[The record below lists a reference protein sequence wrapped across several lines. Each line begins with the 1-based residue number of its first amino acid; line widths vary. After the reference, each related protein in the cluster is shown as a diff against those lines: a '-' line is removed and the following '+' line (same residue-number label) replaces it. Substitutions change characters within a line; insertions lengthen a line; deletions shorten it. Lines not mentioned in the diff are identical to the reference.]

1 MATKKPSWWER
12 LTGQPADPTERP
24 DDVVEPSADI
34 TQPFSGL
41 ACYIIYSVE
50 DGAHYAREL
59 TRILSERGYN
69 TFLGPVRKSQ
79 SINFTDTIRNTL
91 RLADV
96 LLLVGTPTAVES
108 EYIRAAFAYFD
119 IFKHGRILSIF
130 FSDITYPAFHDLQER
145 GPSGLDR
152 SSSLSTRPS
161 PAVVEFLFK
170 QLKEFNLSPDERR
183 AIPSEGPATPSPLQ
197 PGEKRPL
204 NEGKLILVGRGEVGK
219 TSLVRRLVKDEFRG
233 DESKTQGINISNWPL
248 ECSSETYRLN
258 IWDFGGQEIM
268 HATHQFFLTERSLY
282 LLVLNGREGGE
293 DVDAEYWLKHIE
305 SFGSDSPV
313 IVVQNKIGQHPF
325 DLNYRGLQGRYP
337 QIRAFVKTD
346 CKDGTG
352 IDELRAAVREA
363 VEGMPETRIEFA
375 ADWFA
380 VKERLEESEDEYLSY
395 ERFRGLCAE
404 EGIEEESDRETLRWV
419 LHCLGIALNYSGDSR
434 LRETSVLKPEWV
446 TQGIYSLLN
455 AKPIAERQGE
465 LHLEDLRQLLPA
477 RRYPPDKHL
486 FLLEL
491 MRKFSLCFA
500 FPDEEKRYLIPEL
513 LGKEEPLEAA
523 AFPPADC
530 LNFEYHYGV
539 LPEGLIPRFIVRSHT
554 LSREQPRWRSGVILA
569 YEDCRALVKAEPAER
584 RVLVRVKD
592 GDARARRN
600 LLALVRY
607 EFDRINAE
615 FKDRLEAEPKV
626 PLSDFPEFAV
636 DYKKLVTLEKEGV
649 ASFPEVIGGRVVT
662 VQVAKLLNGVDLEK
676 QRSLSL
682 ETFTQAKAVF
692 FSYSHKDEWLRDEL
706 ETHLKLLQRQGI
718 ISTWHDRKILPG
730 AEWGGEI
737 DNHLERARIILLLV
751 SADFLA
757 SDYCWDL
764 EVRRAV
770 ERHEKGEAVVIP
782 IMLRACDWK
791 GTPFEKLQGLP
802 KNMTPVTASKD
813 RDAVWAAVA
822 AGIRAVAESLNNAQ
836 GRA

>member
-1 MATKKPSWWER
+1 MKRSQDLICFISYSLLDGR
-12 LTGQPADPTERP
+12 LYAEDLSRILNGRGLAVALHPHRPIVAD
-24 DDVVEPSADI
+24 SLADI
-34 TQPFSGL
+34 
-41 ACYIIYSVE
+41 
-50 DGAHYAREL
+50 
-59 TRILSERGYN
+59 
-69 TFLGPVRKSQ
+69 
-79 SINFTDTIRNTL
+79 L
-91 RLADV
+91 RDRLQNADV
-96 LLLVGTPTAVES
+96 LILVGTPDTLNLQSVQIEI
-108 EYIRAAFAYFD
+108 EYFSQLGRRIIPIMFD
-119 IFKHGRILSIF
+119 GYRYTFNEIPLVLREINWLIEDMASLA
-130 FSDITYPAFHDLQER
+130 T
-145 GPSGLDR
+145 GPSELAVSEMLSVLDFISDSLSLLGPTTQQWQRR
-152 SSSLSTRPS
+152 SSTVR
-161 PAVVEFLFK
+161 
-170 QLKEFNLSPDERR
+170 LK
-183 AIPSEGPATPSPLQ
+183 
-197 PGEKRPL
+197 PGRGKRVEKRPL

-219 TSLVRRLVKDEFRG
+219 TSLVRRLVHNKFRG

-305 SFGSDSPV
+305 SFGADSPV
-313 IVVQNKIGQHPF
+313 IVVQNKTGQHPF

-352 IDELRAAVREA
+352 IDELLAAIQEA
-363 VEGMPETRIEFA
+363 VEEMPETRIAFP

-380 VKERLEESEDEYLSY
+380 VKQRLEAAEDEYMSY

-404 EGIEEESDRETLRWV
+404 EGIEEETDRETLRWV
-419 LHCLGIALNYSGDSR
+419 LHCLGIALNYSDDSR

-455 AKPIAERQGE
+455 AKRIAERQGE
-465 LHLEDLRQLLPA
+465 LRLDDLRHLLPA
-477 RRYPPDKHL
+477 QRYPPDKHL

-513 LGKEEPLEAA
+513 LGKEEPVEAT
-523 AFPPADC
+523 AFPPRDC
-530 LNFEYHYGV
+530 LNFEYQYGV

-554 LSREQPRWRSGVILA
+554 LSRDQARWRSGVILA

-584 RVLVRVKD
+584 RVIVRVKE
-592 GDARARRN
+592 GDAGARRR

-626 PLSDFPEFAV
+626 PLNDFPEFAV
-636 DYKKLVTLEKEGV
+636 DYKKLVAFEKKGV
-649 ASFPEVIGGRVVT
+649 ASFPEFIGDRVVT
-662 VQVAKLLNGVDLEK
+662 VQVAELLNGVDLEK
-676 QRSLSL
+676 QRSVSL

-692 FSYSHKDEWLRDEL
+692 FSYSHKDEGLRDEL

-730 AEWGGEI
+730 VGWGDEI
-737 DNHLERARIILLLV
+737 DGRLERARIILLLV

-757 SDYCWDL
+757 SDYCWDK

-770 ERHEKGEAVVIP
+770 ERHEAGEATVIP
-782 IMLRACDWK
+782 ILLRACDWK
-791 GTPFEKLQGLP
+791 GTPFEKIQGLP
-802 KNMTPVTASKD
+802 KDLTPVTASKD
-813 RDAVWAAVA
+813 RDAVWTGIATS
-822 AGIRAVAESLNNAQ
+822 IRAVAENLNSPQ
-836 GRA
+836 RRA

>member
-1 MATKKPSWWER
+1 MATNKRSWWER
-12 LTGQPADPTERP
+12 LTGRYEYFTDPP
-24 DDVVEPSADI
+24 DDFIGRP
-34 TQPFSGL
+34 SGL
-41 ACYIIYSVE
+41 KCIISYVRSDGEDYAVE
-50 DGAHYAREL
+50 LARL
-59 TRILSERGYN
+59 LIDRGLRI
-69 TFLGPVRKSQ
+69 FLDPGEPTPDEV
-79 SINFTDTIRNTL
+79 FADTIRNKL
-91 RLADV
+91 QRADV
-96 LLLVGTPTAVES
+96 LILVGTPGAVNS
-108 EYIRAAFAYFD
+108 NYIRAAADYFYRVKQRSV
-119 IFKHGRILSIF
+119 ISIF
-130 FSDITYPAFHDLQER
+130 FFDIVSTDEVISLATNSLLAVDH
-145 GPSGLDR
+145 
-152 SSSLSTRPS
+152 SSSLSSKPQEKTVR
-161 PAVVEFLFK
+161 ALFTI
-170 QLKEFNLSPDERR
+170 LKELKLIPDENY
-183 AIPSEGPATPSPLQ
+183 APHSDIPAPRPLPQ
-197 PGEKRPL
+197 QEEKRPL
-204 NEGKLILVGRGEVGK
+204 NEGKLIFVGRGEVGK
-219 TSLVRRLVKDEFRG
+219 TSLVRRLVNNEFRG
-233 DESKTQGINISNWPL
+233 DESKTQGINISNWSL
-248 ECSSETYRLN
+248 ECSSEKYRLN

-293 DVDAEYWLKHIE
+293 DIDAEYWLKHIE
-305 SFGSDSPV
+305 SFGADSPV
-313 IVVQNKIGQHPF
+313 IVVLNKIEQHPF

-346 CKDGTG
+346 CKDGVG
-352 IDELRAAVREA
+352 LDVLRAAIQEA
-363 VEGMPETRIEFA
+363 VEAMPETRIEFP

-380 VKERLEESEDEYLSY
+380 VKERLEATQDEYMSY
-395 ERFRGLCAE
+395 EKFRELCAK

-419 LHCLGIALNYSGDSR
+419 LHCLGIALNYSDDSR

-446 TQGIYSLLN
+446 TEGIYSLLN
-455 AKPIAERQGE
+455 AQRIAERQGE

-477 RRYPPDKHL
+477 RRYPADKHL

-500 FPDEEKRYLIPEL
+500 FPDEERRYLIPEL
-513 LGKEEPLEAA
+513 LGKEEPVEAA

-554 LSREQPRWRSGVILA
+554 LSREQPRWRTGVILA

-584 RVLVRVKD
+584 RVLVRVKE
-592 GDARARRN
+592 GDAPARRN

-607 EFDRINAE
+607 ELDRINAE
-615 FKDRLEAEPKV
+615 FKDRLEAVPKV
-626 PLSDFPEFAV
+626 PLTDFPDFAV

-649 ASFPEVIGGRVVT
+649 ESFPEVIGGRVVT

-676 QRSLSL
+676 QRSVSL

-692 FSYSHKDEWLRDEL
+692 FSYSHKDEGLRDEL

-730 AEWGGEI
+730 GEWGDEI

-757 SDYCWDL
+757 SDYCWDI

-770 ERHEKGEAVVIP
+770 ERHDAGEAVVIP

-791 GTPFEKLQGLP
+791 GTPFEKIQGLP
-802 KNMTPVTASKD
+802 KNMTPVTASND

-822 AGIRAVAESLNNAQ
+822 KGIRAVAESLNNTQ

>member
-1 MATKKPSWWER
+1 MATKKPAWWER
-12 LTGQPADPTERP
+12 LTGRPADPTERR
-24 DDVVEPSADI
+24 DDLVEPSAEDI
-34 TQPFSGL
+34 EILSGPT
-41 ACYIIYSVE
+41 CFISYSIK
-50 DGAHYAREL
+50 DGEQYAREL
-59 TRILSERGYN
+59 ARILKERGYN
-69 TFLGPVRKSQ
+69 YFLDPVDR
-79 SINFTDTIRNTL
+79 L
-91 RLADV
+91 RGSHITVAVRYELWRADV
-96 LLLVGTPTAVES
+96 LIFVGTPGAVKS
-108 EYIRAAFAYFD
+108 EYIRAAIDYFD
-119 IFKHGRILSIF
+119 EVKQGRVISIF
-130 FSDITYPAFHDLQER
+130 FSDIVSPEDISDLPIR
-145 GPSGLDR
+145 GALMLDNGL
-152 SSSLSTRPS
+152 SLYTKPR
-161 PAVVEFLFK
+161 AGVAEGLFK
-170 QLKEFNLSPDERR
+170 ELEKLKLLPIKRR
-183 AIPSEGPATPSPLQ
+183 VTPSNISTTPSIPQ

-219 TSLVRRLVKDEFRG
+219 TSLVRRLVDNEFRG
-233 DESKTQGINISNWPL
+233 DESKTQGINISLWPL
-248 ECSSETYRLN
+248 KCSSETYRLN

-305 SFGSDSPV
+305 SFGAESPV

-337 QIRAFVKTD
+337 QIRAFIKTD
-346 CKDGTG
+346 CKDRTG
-352 IDELRAAVREA
+352 IDDLRAAVQEA
-363 VEGMPETRIEFA
+363 VEEMPETRIEFP

-380 VKERLEESEDEYLSY
+380 VKQRLEAAEEEYMSY

-419 LHCLGIALNYSGDSR
+419 LHCLGIALNYSDDSR

-455 AKPIAERQGE
+455 AKRIAERQGE
-465 LHLEDLRQLLPA
+465 LHLDDLQHLLSA
-477 RRYPPDKHL
+477 QRYPPDKHL
-486 FLLEL
+486 FLMEL

-513 LGKEEPLEAA
+513 LGKEEPEEVT

-530 LNFEYHYGV
+530 LNFEYKYGV

-554 LSREQPRWRSGVILA
+554 LSREQARWRSGVILA

-584 RVLVRVKD
+584 RVLVRVKE
-592 GDARARRN
+592 GDAGARRR

-626 PLSDFPEFAV
+626 PLTDFPEFAV
-636 DYKKLVTLEKEGV
+636 DYKKLVAFEKKGV
-649 ASFPEVIGGRVVT
+649 KSFPEFIGEHVIT
-662 VQVAKLLNGVDLEK
+662 VQVAELLNGVDLEK
-676 QRSLSL
+676 QRSVSL

-730 AEWGGEI
+730 VEWGDEI
-737 DNHLERARIILLLV
+737 DSHLERAKIILLLV

-757 SDYCWDL
+757 SDYCWDK

-770 ERHEKGEAVVIP
+770 ERHEAGEATVIP
-782 IMLRACDWK
+782 IRLRACDWK
-791 GTPFEKLQGLP
+791 GTPFEKIQGLP
-802 KNMTPVTASKD
+802 KDLMPVNASKD
-813 RDAVWAAVA
+813 RDAVWAGIATS
-822 AGIRAVAESLNNAQ
+822 IRAVAESLNNPK
-836 GRA
+836 GT

>member
-1 MATKKPSWWER
+1 
-12 LTGQPADPTERP
+12 
-24 DDVVEPSADI
+24 
-34 TQPFSGL
+34 
-41 ACYIIYSVE
+41 
-50 DGAHYAREL
+50 
-59 TRILSERGYN
+59 
-69 TFLGPVRKSQ
+69 
-79 SINFTDTIRNTL
+79 
-91 RLADV
+91 
-96 LLLVGTPTAVES
+96 VGTPGAVKS
-108 EYIRAAFAYFD
+108 EYIRAVVDYFD
-119 IFKHGRILSIF
+119 KVKQGRVISIF
-130 FSDITYPAFHDLQER
+130 FTDIVSPYDAGVLADRRPYI
-145 GPSGLDR
+145 LDH
-152 SSSLSTRPS
+152 SFSLSTSLREEI
-161 PAVVEFLFK
+161 VEELFK
-170 QLKEFNLSPDERR
+170 ELEELKLSPNK
-183 AIPSEGPATPSPLQ
+183 SLATTSDVPTARPLPQ
-197 PGEKRPL
+197 RGEKRPL

-219 TSLVRRLVKDEFRG
+219 TSLVRRLVEGEFRG
-233 DESKTQGINISNWPL
+233 DESKTQGINISKWPL

-293 DVDAEYWLKHIE
+293 DVDAEYWLKHVE
-305 SFGSDSPV
+305 SFGADSPV
-313 IVVQNKIGQHPF
+313 IVVQNKVGQHPF

-346 CKDGTG
+346 CKEGTG
-352 IDELRAAVREA
+352 VDELRAAVQAA
-363 VEGMPETRIEFA
+363 VEEMPETRIEFP

-380 VKERLEESEDEYLSY
+380 VKQRLEDAEDEYMSY

-419 LHCLGIALNYSGDSR
+419 LHCLGIALNYSDDSR

-455 AKPIAERQGE
+455 AQRIAERQGE
-465 LHLEDLRQLLPA
+465 LHLDDLQHLLPA
-477 RRYPPDKHL
+477 RRYPADKHL

-513 LGKEEPLEAA
+513 LGKEEPVEAA
-523 AFPPADC
+523 AFAPGDC

-554 LSREQPRWRSGVILA
+554 LSRGHARWRSGAILA
-569 YEDCRALVKAEPAER
+569 YEDCKALVKAEPAER
-584 RVLVRVKD
+584 RVLVRVKE
-592 GDARARRN
+592 GDAGARRR

-626 PLSDFPEFAV
+626 PLADFPEFAV
-636 DYKKLVTLEKEGV
+636 DYKKLVAFEKKGV
-649 ASFPEVIGGRVVT
+649 ASFPEFIGDRVVT
-662 VQVAKLLNGVDLEK
+662 VQVAELLNGVDLEK
-676 QRSLSL
+676 QRSVSL
-682 ETFTQAKAVF
+682 ETFTKAKAIF
-692 FSYSHKDEWLRDEL
+692 FSYSHKDEGLRDEL

-730 AEWGGEI
+730 VEWGDEI
-737 DNHLERARIILLLV
+737 DGRLERARIILLLV

-757 SDYCWDL
+757 SDYCWDK

-770 ERHEKGEAVVIP
+770 ERHEAGEATVIP
-782 IMLRACDWK
+782 ILLRACDWK
-791 GTPFEKLQGLP
+791 GTPFEKIQGLP
-802 KNMTPVTASKD
+802 KDMTPVTASKD
-813 RDAVWAAVA
+813 RDAVWTGIATS
-822 AGIRAVAESLNNAQ
+822 IRAVAENPNNPK